1 MLLTEAEAIQKAD
14 EMRNDLVEG
23 AEIISSFGPLDS
35 EEDYEQLYKQL
46 EHIPGINMVWRM
58 KYYQMLFPALFA
70 PFYGQDIQLRVLH
83 FLNQKPSD
91 IPFIRMGQISLYARK
106 CNVPGV
112 VFAHIYGKN
121 VGYTNETND
130 SDTNTLSDKKHKT
143 HYWMYTVFD
152 DKSWNECQQK
162 GIMVLGMDDIGDY
175 SQFASKE
182 ALRQELID
190 VYDSMNSSLLHS
202 LNFAMDAQYVLRQSI
217 SGKKTHELRCE
228 RKELSAKDCSF
239 GYNWN
244 RDSKTITINK
254 DQAKVIVRIFEDY
267 VYRNGTPASIQRT
280 LKAEGISVCGRTISN
295 IIKDERYI
303 GKFYINKR
311 TTKLGTGRNKSR
323 RIKLP
328 KDQWVLVERP
338 DLQIIDTELFEMAQ
352 RIHQTRITVYEKPDK
367 KNTQVRFQGTHK
379 FAGKIFCPV
388 CGKPYNF
395 GYADRNKTI
404 PIYRIKSHSEC
415 TNPIRRIYESDMEEI
430 TRQALKTILNEQN
443 EVCIS
448 LEKILTE
455 CVEASQNSGN
465 EIDKLKKKKI
475 SKEKQIDSLIDTLS
489 EGGLTASAK
498 EHIKD
503 KINAITDEIDK
514 LIVTI
519 NDKESSKLNVSY
531 VNDKIAEI
539 KEAIADL
546 RNFTSID
553 RDRILNYIERIELPP
568 SGNIEMLLKTGHK
581 ITIDNTS
588 NIFSA
593 IDNAGKNGI
602 QDGPC

>member
-1 MLLTEAEAIQKAD
+1 MNYANILKQKLNIDCSEPLNAVIYARVSTDNEGQKESCANQVELALNYISKHPNINLIGTYIDDGISGKNDFTRPQYNEMLHQISTGVI
-14 EMRNDLVEG
+14 DLVITKSLSRLNRDELNSLQLKSLLLQNE
-23 AEIISSFGPLDS
+23 ATVLTL
-35 EEDYEQLYKQL
+35 EDNLVHDFE
-46 EHIPGINMVWRM
+46 
-58 KYYQMLFPALFA
+58 
-70 PFYGQDIQLRVLH
+70 D
-83 FLNQKPSD
+83 
-91 IPFIRMGQISLYARK
+91 
-106 CNVPGV
+106 
-112 VFAHIYGKN
+112 
-121 VGYTNETND
+121 
-130 SDTNTLSDKKHKT
+130 
-143 HYWMYTVFD
+143 
-152 DKSWNECQQK
+152 
-162 GIMVLGMDDIGDY
+162 
-175 SQFASKE
+175 
-182 ALRQELID
+182 
-190 VYDSMNSSLLHS
+190 MNSSLLHS

>member
-1 MLLTEAEAIQKAD
+1 MNYANILKQKLNIDCSEPLNAVIYARVSTDNEGQKESCANQVELALNYISKHPNINLIGTYIDDGISGKNDFTRPQYNEMLHQISTGVI
-14 EMRNDLVEG
+14 DLVITKSLSRLNRDELNSLQLKSLLLQNE
-23 AEIISSFGPLDS
+23 ATVLTL
-35 EEDYEQLYKQL
+35 EDNLVHDFE
-46 EHIPGINMVWRM
+46 
-58 KYYQMLFPALFA
+58 
-70 PFYGQDIQLRVLH
+70 D
-83 FLNQKPSD
+83 
-91 IPFIRMGQISLYARK
+91 
-106 CNVPGV
+106 
-112 VFAHIYGKN
+112 
-121 VGYTNETND
+121 
-130 SDTNTLSDKKHKT
+130 
-143 HYWMYTVFD
+143 
-152 DKSWNECQQK
+152 
-162 GIMVLGMDDIGDY
+162 
-175 SQFASKE
+175 
-182 ALRQELID
+182 
-190 VYDSMNSSLLHS
+190 MNSSLLHS

-338 DLQIIDTELFEMAQ
+338 DLQIIDTELFEIAQ

-367 KNTQVRFQGTHK
+367 KNTQVRFQGIHK

-430 TRQALKTILNEQN
+430 TRQALKKILNEQN
-443 EVCIS
+443 EVCSS

-498 EHIKD
+498 EHIKN

-514 LIVTI
+514 LIITI

-539 KEAIADL
+539 KAAIADL

-593 IDNAGKNGI
+593 IDNVGKKGI

>member
-1 MLLTEAEAIQKAD
+1 MNYANILKQKLNIDCSEPLNAVIYARVSTDNEGQKESCANQVELALNYISKHPNINLIGTYIDDGISGKNDFTRPQYNEMLHQISTGVI
-14 EMRNDLVEG
+14 DLVITKSLSRLNRDELNSLQLKSLLLQNE
-23 AEIISSFGPLDS
+23 ATVLTL
-35 EEDYEQLYKQL
+35 EDNLVHDFE
-46 EHIPGINMVWRM
+46 
-58 KYYQMLFPALFA
+58 
-70 PFYGQDIQLRVLH
+70 D
-83 FLNQKPSD
+83 
-91 IPFIRMGQISLYARK
+91 
-106 CNVPGV
+106 
-112 VFAHIYGKN
+112 
-121 VGYTNETND
+121 
-130 SDTNTLSDKKHKT
+130 
-143 HYWMYTVFD
+143 
-152 DKSWNECQQK
+152 
-162 GIMVLGMDDIGDY
+162 
-175 SQFASKE
+175 
-182 ALRQELID
+182 
-190 VYDSMNSSLLHS
+190 MNSSLLHS

-367 KNTQVRFQGTHK
+367 KNTQVRFQGIHK
-379 FAGKIFCPV
+379 FAGKIFCPI

-430 TRQALKTILNEQN
+430 TRQALKKILNEQN
-443 EVCIS
+443 EVCSS

-498 EHIKD
+498 EHIKN

-514 LIVTI
+514 LIITI

-539 KEAIADL
+539 KAAIADL

-593 IDNAGKNGI
+593 IDNVGKKGI